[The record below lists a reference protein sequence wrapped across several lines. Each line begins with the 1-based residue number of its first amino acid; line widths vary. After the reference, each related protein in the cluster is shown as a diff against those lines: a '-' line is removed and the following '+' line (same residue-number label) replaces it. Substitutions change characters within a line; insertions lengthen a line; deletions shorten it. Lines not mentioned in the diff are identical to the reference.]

1 MTFNSPSSQ
10 NSSPDCIIKGGPV
23 LKFSQSRKI
32 NLTSVAKPKPSKVEE
47 VVEDAPSYTKIKYS
61 MPITAR
67 QGEPKECL
75 LSGRAVEI
83 KEEVS
88 QVDRNNDNEEFD
100 QIEN

>member
-1 MTFNSPSSQ
+1 MP
-10 NSSPDCIIKGGPV
+10 
-23 LKFSQSRKI
+23 
-32 NLTSVAKPKPSKVEE
+32 TS
-47 VVEDAPSYTKIKYS
+47 
-61 MPITAR
+61 AR
-67 QGEPKECL
+67 QREPKEGL

>member
-1 MTFNSPSSQ
+1 
-10 NSSPDCIIKGGPV
+10 
-23 LKFSQSRKI
+23 
-32 NLTSVAKPKPSKVEE
+32 
-47 VVEDAPSYTKIKYS
+47 

-88 QVDRNNDNEEFD
+88 QVDRNSKD
-100 QIEN
+100 ENVD

>member
-1 MTFNSPSSQ
+1 
-10 NSSPDCIIKGGPV
+10 
-23 LKFSQSRKI
+23 
-32 NLTSVAKPKPSKVEE
+32 
-47 VVEDAPSYTKIKYS
+47 